1 MLMCIQILVTFC
13 PLVLKILSGNEILT
27 SIKGHNSVVNLR
39 NLTLYNPN
47 LDIIYVNVYTK
58 FGKILSIGSQDIERK
73 RNSNTNQGP

>member
-1 MLMCIQILVTFC
+1 MLMCIQILVKFC
-13 PLVLKILSGNEILT
+13 PLVLKILSGNKILT
-27 SIKGHNSVVNLR
+27 SIKGRNTVDNLQ

-73 RNSNTNQGP
+73 RNSNINQGP